1 MSVKIESNGLFSEA
15 AYGPEGMPGVGGV
28 TGGGE
33 VHDLAWKQALAAARD
48 SISPQAIQPVVSE
61 EAGLAMVSEEAGL
74 AMEAPAL
81 ADTAVRQDHPMSWD
95 RLSMTVASMVA
106 WNMSVGLAEDSIA
119 DPIAS
124 AQESLPATNAQL
136 MLNEDGFDSI
146 ELAIALDS
154 RSESG
159 KAPGLP
165 VDGVP
170 GNAEHLKHQS
180 NPSLLLNAQDSE
192 VGDAD
197 GNAWNKLAV
206 DPLMANDF
214 REGTELVHDQGGVR
228 LESTGLR
235 EVGLLNPMDAQLG
248 TISSVATP
256 TIMMGME
263 TSAVSE
269 IPVLS
274 GMPSDPSTP
283 TVSTASVAET
293 KLLDSSTKADPLRA
307 VVAVRS
313 TSAVSENVQ
322 LGKQRLDG
330 IRAVLS
336 SLDEQANVR
345 NTVAEFLAP
354 DRVEFRSVQ
363 GPMMTA
369 GAVGPSM
376 DDGGVAP
383 VIANQVSVQT
393 DKNIQTESNVQP
405 MLDDTRT
412 FGVTEESSKAFP
424 SRSRP
429 ALGEGLQPKG
439 QLPQKSQSAPT
450 VEPGQTSTQINAAV
464 VGAENAEISKD
475 QEAVAQVVEAEAEI
489 IQPEEVPE
497 LAVQEMSHLDIDI
510 DDPLGTVR
518 LAMTREAEEVS
529 IRMETPAEALE
540 NYKEMEAEMAEA
552 IAQQGL
558 DLGDFSAEAHDFGEG
573 EEESA
578 GDGKSRNESSRS
590 ETGTDGV
597 ETLEQSGSKS
607 RLVNRIV

>member
-48 SISPQAIQPVVSE
+48 SISPQAVQPVASE
-61 EAGLAMVSEEAGL
+61 DPGL
-74 AMEAPAL
+74 AMESSAL
-81 ADTAVRQDHPMSWD
+81 ADTAVRKDHPMSWD

-124 AQESLPATNAQL
+124 AQEGLASAQEGLPVADPQSI
-136 MLNEDGFDSI
+136 LNQDGFDSI
-146 ELAIALDS
+146 ELAIALDA
-154 RSESG
+154 RPESG
-159 KAPGLP
+159 EVPGLP
-165 VDGVP
+165 ADGVP

-180 NPSLLLNAQDSE
+180 NPSLLLNAQDSD

-197 GNAWNKLAV
+197 GNAWNKLAGG
-206 DPLMANDF
+206 PLMANDF

-269 IPVLS
+269 IPALS
-274 GMPSDPSTP
+274 GLQSDPSNA
-283 TVSTASVAET
+283 TVISGPVSET
-293 KLLDSSTKADPLRA
+293 KLPASSANADPLRA

-322 LGKQRLDG
+322 MGKQRLDG

-354 DRVEFRSVQ
+354 DRAEFRPVQ

-376 DDGGVAP
+376 DDGGAAP
-383 VIANQVSVQT
+383 VIANQVSAQP
-393 DKNIQTESNVQP
+393 DKNIQTESNVQ
-405 MLDDTRT
+405 MASDNART
-412 FGVTEESSKAFP
+412 FGATEESAKAFP
-424 SRSRP
+424 SGSRP
-429 ALGEGLQPKG
+429 ALSEGLRPKVE
-439 QLPQKSQSAPT
+439 LPQKSQAAPT
-450 VEPGQTSTQINAAV
+450 VEPGQTSTQINVAV

-475 QEAVAQVVEAEAEI
+475 QESAVQVFEAEAEI
-489 IQPEEVPE
+489 IQAEEVPE

-518 LAMTREAEEVS
+518 LAMTREAEEIS

-558 DLGDFSAEAHDFGEG
+558 DLGDFSAEAHDFGDA

-578 GDGKSRNESSRS
+578 GDGKSRNESDRS
-590 ETGTDGV
+590 EAGSDEV
-597 ETLEQSGSKS
+597 EILE
-607 RLVNRIV
+607 

>member
-1 MSVKIESNGLFSEA
+1 
-15 AYGPEGMPGVGGV
+15 
-28 TGGGE
+28 
-33 VHDLAWKQALAAARD
+33 
-48 SISPQAIQPVVSE
+48 
-61 EAGLAMVSEEAGL
+61 
-74 AMEAPAL
+74 
-81 ADTAVRQDHPMSWD
+81 
-95 RLSMTVASMVA
+95 
-106 WNMSVGLAEDSIA
+106 
-119 DPIAS
+119 
-124 AQESLPATNAQL
+124 
-136 MLNEDGFDSI
+136 
-146 ELAIALDS
+146 
-154 RSESG
+154 
-159 KAPGLP
+159 
-165 VDGVP
+165 
-170 GNAEHLKHQS
+170 
-180 NPSLLLNAQDSE
+180 
-192 VGDAD
+192 
-197 GNAWNKLAV
+197 
-206 DPLMANDF
+206 
-214 REGTELVHDQGGVR
+214 
-228 LESTGLR
+228 
-235 EVGLLNPMDAQLG
+235 
-248 TISSVATP
+248 
-256 TIMMGME
+256 
-263 TSAVSE
+263 
-269 IPVLS
+269 
-274 GMPSDPSTP
+274 
-283 TVSTASVAET
+283 
-293 KLLDSSTKADPLRA
+293 
-307 VVAVRS
+307 VAVRS